1 MAIGIDKITQ
11 DLIIENEKARSDE
24 VQKNLTKEAIQ
35 QDKIRKSTIESL
47 NLQKQILTNTF
58 NDLSK
63 IISNSDK
70 DITEQ
75 LDLLANLIKTLE
87 GGVGSDSLEQT
98 LLTVADAVGDIPNA
112 LEVIQKAAAQDRAA
126 QQKISKLRE
135 KEAKQDEVKQKFSFQ
150 DSIDKVKDVG
160 KSAFA
165 KIKDV
170 LFKGALIAFLL
181 NLPKILNSEAFKPI
195 LEYVTGGSFE
205 SDIKALWN
213 NVLLPIFN
221 GIVDTIQFIIALFQ
235 GDFDTAIQLFKD
247 NWIMII
253 PILAIAFGSLIAT
266 LWGYIAAIA
275 PVIGGFFS
283 LLAPAIAAMWA
294 AAGSMIATLWGY
306 ITAIAPIVVGFLAAL
321 GPILVAAAPFI
332 AIAALLALAFVA
344 IKLLLD
350 KLVEKLNISSI
361 TDLIFIAWGYVQDA
375 FAMWVNFYIDIA
387 NMIIGLVNKFAAW
400 LGRDDIELPQFERM
414 STDNAEKA
422 LKAAQLKKAEEDAKK
437 AAEERAKANQQSN
450 IVANSGNTNI
460 NTNSSS
466 VTNML
471 SQGMPEISI
480 PNNFGFDEVMA
491 R

>member
-35 QDKIRKSTIESL
+35 QDEIRESTIANL
-47 NLQKQILTNTF
+47 NLQKEILTNTF

-75 LDLLANLIKTLE
+75 LDLLANLIKALE
-87 GGVGSDSLEQT
+87 GGIGSDSLEQT
-98 LLTVADAVGDIPNA
+98 LLTVADTVGDIPGA
-112 LEVIQKAAAQDRAA
+112 LEVLQKVGAQDRAA
-126 QQKISKLRE
+126 QQKLSKLRE
-135 KEAKQDEVKQKFSFQ
+135 KEAKQDEEQDGEDKGKPKFSFK
-150 DSIDKVKDVG
+150 DSINKVKDVG
-160 KSAFA
+160 KSAFE

-195 LEYVTGGSFE
+195 LEYFTGGSFE
-205 SDIKALWN
+205 SDIRALWN

-235 GDFDTAIQLFKD
+235 GDFDKAIQLFKD
-247 NWIMII
+247 NWIMIV
-253 PILAIAFGSLIAT
+253 PILAIVFGAMIASVV
-266 LWGYIAAIA
+266 GYIIS
-275 PVIGGFFS
+275 IGS
-283 LLAPAIAAMWA
+283 A
-294 AAGSMIATLWGY
+294 
-306 ITAIAPIVVGFLAAL
+306 VVGFLTAL

-344 IKLLLD
+344 IKVLLD
-350 KLVEKLNISSI
+350 MLVEKLNISSI
-361 TDLIFIAWGYVQDA
+361 SDLIFIAWGYVKDA
-375 FAMWVNFYIDIA
+375 FARFVNLYIDIA
-387 NMIIGLVNKFAAW
+387 NMITGLVNKFGKW
-400 LGRDDIELPQFERM
+400 LGFEIDIPQFERM

-437 AAEERAKANQQSN
+437 AAEEKEQANQQSN

-460 NTNSSS
+460 NNNSSS

-471 SQGMPEISI
+471 SQGMPEISM